1 MPARHPYPP
10 GLGPSGR
17 RLWREYA
24 GRTEFG
30 PGDLVLLR
38 EACRTADSLDFL
50 DALAVDTELS
60 DAERRRALAEARG
73 QRGVL
78 VRLVTALR
86 PGPGAAKPV
95 VSNRLAQLRAIHG
108 KRPS

>member
-1 MPARHPYPP
+1 MPGRHPYPP

-78 VRLVTALR
+78 VRLVIALR
-86 PGPGAAKPV
+86 PDAGAAKPV